1 MISHF
6 GKGKEW
12 REAAAEAGTHIGGRK
27 RSRRSSRSSSGH
39 YPMVSDSPS
48 SCTYSTS
55 SSGAGGADGS
65 YDRIKVVVAGCS
77 GNGATSSSTTGDSIG
92 GNIGAGK
99 GKRKASVFLTATAAE
114 HQKKLMRPL
123 NISVDDI
130 MNWLS
135 CRTDMPDSPL
145 WFRQS
150 FVRMVSAQA
159 AAAQRMPHPTNND
172 R

>member
-27 RSRRSSRSSSGH
+27 RSRRSRSSSGH
-39 YPMVSDSPS
+39 HAMVSDSPS

-55 SSGAGGADGS
+55 SSGAGDADGS
-65 YDRIKVVVAGCS
+65 YERIKALVAGCS
-77 GNGATSSSTTGDSIG
+77 GNGATSSSTAGDSIG

-99 GKRKASVFLTATAAE
+99 GKRKASVFLTAAAGE
-114 HQKKLMRPL
+114 HPKKLMRPL
-123 NISVDDI
+123 HITVDDI
-130 MNWLS
+130 MHWLS
-135 CRTDMPDSPL
+135 CRADMPDGPL

-159 AAAQRMPHPTNND
+159 AAAQRMPPPTNSN